1 MKKKKQ
7 TSFIKNNWNF
17 RYKHG
22 GELRKKRKGRFHRPL
37 STKAPHHV
45 VFKLH
50 KSKLKHS
57 SLRSSQSFLLSQKI
71 IRKYAKKFFVKI
83 EQLSIQHD
91 HIHMCIRTSR
101 RSLFFSFFRVVAG
114 QISQQ
119 FKKDGLLKSVT
130 DTKKKKT
137 SLWIHRPFSHLIV
150 GYRAYRNVR
159 NYIQLNEKE
168 VTGTLPYRKER
179 LRGLSQIE
187 WDILWT

>member
-1 MKKKKQ
+1 MKKQ
-7 TSFIKNNWNF
+7 SSFFNNNWNF

-37 STKAPHHV
+37 STKAPHHI
-45 VFKLH
+45 VFKLR

-57 SLRSSQSFLLSQKI
+57 SLRSSQEFLLSQNI
-71 IRKYAKKFFVKI
+71 IRKYAKKFFIKI

-101 RSLFFSFFRVVAG
+101 RSLFCHFFRVVTG

-119 FKKDGLLKSVT
+119 FQKNSLIKKVT
-130 DTKKKKT
+130 DTLKKKE
-137 SLWIHRPFSHLIV
+137 SLWIQRPFSHLVV
-150 GYRAYRNVR
+150 GLRAYRNVR

-168 VTGTLPYRKER
+168 VLGTIPYRKER
-179 LRGLSQIE
+179 LRGLSAADWE
-187 WDILWT
+187 ILWT